1 MPFSTRFSTLCGLI
15 KILVSCLDA
24 PALGGHPF
32 RLFFLRLKTH
42 KIRTYASKEIE
53 SKSDPE
59 TGGEARP
66 SSRQESPRETRGEE
80 VGFTLQTRHQKSDA
94 KKEGSACQ
102 EGDA

>member
-59 TGGEARP
+59 TGGE
-66 SSRQESPRETRGEE
+66 E
-80 VGFTLQTRHQKSDA
+80 VGFTLQTRHQKSGA